1 MRNDFRTG
9 EEEGVGCG
17 LGDLHSW
24 RLFLRAKRVGV
35 RQTMSR
41 PARVWTNTRA
51 SLWAS
56 LLILAISPCAA
67 QTAHHAKKPDPKPEP
82 TQQELF
88 QYIRG
93 KLLSLTP
100 NDGINDTLEV
110 AFDPA
115 SSTLSITQPEGHC
128 DIFLGAIDG
137 DSLIWEVFDPDGSYH
152 TRPQILRLTL
162 TSLSGKAARTCYD
175 KTNQI
180 DTSLAANR
188 VRLMFELSKSDA
200 FPNFTDKMGKAITK
214 LIEQC
219 GGAPEKDPF

>member
-1 MRNDFRTG
+1 MTWQTRLRASM
-9 EEEGVGCG
+9 GVGV
-17 LGDLHSW
+17 
-24 RLFLRAKRVGV
+24 LFLAL
-35 RQTMSR
+35 
-41 PARVWTNTRA
+41 PAY
-51 SLWAS
+51 S
-56 LLILAISPCAA
+56 A
-67 QTAHHAKKPDPKPEP
+67 QTTTHHAKKPDPKPEP

-100 NDGINDTLEV
+100 SDGINDTLEV

-115 SSTLSITQPEGHC
+115 SSTLSITQPDGHC

-137 DSLIWEVFDPDGSYH
+137 DSLIWEVFDPGATYN

-175 KTNQI
+175 KSNRI
-180 DTSLAANR
+180 DTSLPANR
-188 VRLMFELSKSDA
+188 VRLMFSLTKSDA
-200 FPNFTDKMGKAITK
+200 FPDFTDKMGKAITK
-214 LIEQC
+214 LIVLC